1 MTVFL
6 AVAVLFFSFSACSK
20 KKEEKSFFRYDEKG
34 KEYQTMAR
42 EHMSKYVA
50 SQTGLVDTVK
60 VDGENL
66 YLRFSTKVENY
77 SYKDFARKCAVEFNK
92 FKRKTLGY
100 TGVVVYCITDSGTI
114 AHAIAQ

>member
-6 AVAVLFFSFSACSK
+6 AAVVLCFSFSACSK
-20 KKEEKSFFRYDEKG
+20 KNEEKSFFRYDEKG
-34 KEYQTMAR
+34 KEYQTLAR
-42 EHMSKYVA
+42 DYMSKYVA
-50 SQTGLVDTVK
+50 GQTGLVDTVK
-60 VDGENL
+60 VEGENL

-77 SYKDFARKCAVEFNK
+77 NYKDFAKKCAVEFNK